1 MEKMFVD
8 GHPLAKESFRQGQ
21 AGNVEE
27 DHRIRDQFIQE
38 VKDSGIDHCSCPNAC
53 SLHGKCMECVI
64 VHRGHKDHLPCCF
77 FDMVNEK
84 MECLYHMTEETLG
97 KAKE

>member
-1 MEKMFVD
+1 MEEKMFVD
-8 GHPLAKESFRQGQ
+8 GHPLEKEELELARQGK
-21 AGNVEE
+21 NEE
-27 DHRIRDQFIQE
+27 SIRKRDEFIQK
-38 VKDSGIDHCSCPNAC
+38 VKDSGIDHCSCTNNC

-64 VHRGHKDHLPCCF
+64 VHRGHRDHLPCCF

-97 KAKE
+97 KGK